1 MLKRVFIN
9 PDDLWARVEKT
20 TDCPEGELLYSPI
33 SVISDDTH
41 THVYLAGQTA
51 RLPING
57 EVASDDMRDQIRQ
70 TCENIGIGLNHVGDI
85 EVQIDH
91 VLDNLTRQI
100 EENGSDWEHCHQVR
114 VWLVEPHRDYRG
126 FMRVWRR
133 CFPDLSKAP
142 TLAYVPSTGTMYPGP
157 LIEIDPTCVIK

>member
-41 THVYLAGQTA
+41 AHVYLAGQTA

-70 TCENIGIGLNHVGDI
+70 TCENIGMGLNHVGATI
-85 EVQIDH
+85 SKTFTLIPSF
-91 VLDNLTRQI
+91 T
-100 EENGSDWEHCHQVR
+100 VR
-114 VWLVEPHRDYRG
+114 KTW
-126 FMRVWRR
+126 
-133 CFPDLSKAP
+133 
-142 TLAYVPSTGTMYPGP
+142 
-157 LIEIDPTCVIK
+157 VI